1 LSSVSVEE
9 ATEVTPELLG
19 VLAHLV
25 PQLSQSAAPI
35 GETELAEMVASPAV
49 RLLVARLSTP
59 AESGGLATAA
69 ESGGLATAA
78 ESGGLATAAESG
90 DMATAAESGDMA
102 TAAESGD
109 IAGIVGTLSL
119 VLFRIPT
126 GVRGWIEDVIV
137 DDAVRGR
144 GVGEALTAEAIRL
157 ADEAGARTLDLTS
170 RPSRQAAHRLYSKLG
185 FEVRDTS
192 VYRLKQQR

>member
-1 LSSVSVEE
+1 LTAVSVEE
-9 ATEVTPELLG
+9 ATDVTPALLEA
-19 VLAHLV
+19 LAHLV

-35 GETELAEMVASPAV
+35 RESELAEMVASPV
-49 RLLVARLSTP
+49 TRLLVARL
-59 AESGGLATAA
+59 AG
-69 ESGGLATAA
+69 
-78 ESGGLATAAESG
+78 SG
-90 DMATAAESGDMA
+90 DPDDA
-102 TAAESGD
+102 
-109 IAGIVGTLSL
+109 IVGTLTL

-137 DDAVRGR
+137 DEKARGL

-157 ADEAGARTLDLTS
+157 ADDAGARTLDLTS

-192 VYRLKQQR
+192 VYRHKKQR

>member
-1 LSSVSVEE
+1 LTAVSVEE
-9 ATEVTPELLG
+9 ASEVTPELLEA
-19 VLAHLV
+19 LARLV

-35 GETELAEMVASPAV
+35 GETELAEMVASPTT
-49 RLLVARLSTP
+49 RLLVARLPGT
-59 AESGGLATAA
+59 GAA
-69 ESGGLATAA
+69 
-78 ESGGLATAAESG
+78 
-90 DMATAAESGDMA
+90 
-102 TAAESGD
+102 
-109 IAGIVGTLSL
+109 IVGTLTL

-137 DDAVRGR
+137 DEAARGG
-144 GVGEALTAEAIRL
+144 GVGEALTAEAVRL

-192 VYRLKQQR
+192 VYRHQKRQ

>member
-19 VLAHLV
+19 ALAHLV

-59 AESGGLATAA
+59 AESG
-69 ESGGLATAA
+69 
-78 ESGGLATAAESG
+78 
-90 DMATAAESGDMA
+90 
-102 TAAESGD
+102 D

-137 DDAVRGR
+137 DEAARGR

>member
-1 LSSVSVEE
+1 LTAVSVEE
-9 ATEVTPELLG
+9 ATELTPALLEA
-19 VLAHLV
+19 LARLV

-35 GETELAEMVASPAV
+35 GEAELAEMVASPV
-49 RLLVARLSTP
+49 TRLLVARLPETE
-59 AESGGLATAA
+59 A
-69 ESGGLATAA
+69 
-78 ESGGLATAAESG
+78 
-90 DMATAAESGDMA
+90 
-102 TAAESGD
+102 
-109 IAGIVGTLSL
+109 IVGTLTL

-137 DDAVRGR
+137 DEAARAR
-144 GVGEALTAEAIRL
+144 GVGEALTAEAVRL

-192 VYRLKQQR
+192 VYRHQKQR

>member
-1 LSSVSVEE
+1 LTAVSVEE
-9 ATEVTPELLG
+9 ATHVTPALLEA
-19 VLAHLV
+19 LAHLV

-35 GETELAEMVASPAV
+35 GETELAEMVASPAT
-49 RLLVARLSTP
+49 RLLVARLPGPTGS
-59 AESGGLATAA
+59 AA
-69 ESGGLATAA
+69 PDRA
-78 ESGGLATAAESG
+78 
-90 DMATAAESGDMA
+90 
-102 TAAESGD
+102 
-109 IAGIVGTLSL
+109 IAGTLTL

-137 DDAVRGR
+137 DETARGL

-157 ADEAGARTLDLTS
+157 AYDAGARTLDLTS

-192 VYRLKQQR
+192 VYRHKQQR